1 MLRKTGS
8 RNKEKLREGSN
19 LDTGWRKY
27 FGGREWVMVSDHANR
42 TANLVAE
49 SLHGKY
55 LAIDM
60 PCGSRDLFNFIIP
73 VFKIHR
79 SKQHFSC

>member
-1 MLRKTGS
+1 
-8 RNKEKLREGSN
+8 
-19 LDTGWRKY
+19 
-27 FGGREWVMVSDHANR
+27 MVSDHANR

-49 SLHGKY
+49 SLRVKY

-73 VFKIHR
+73 VFEIHR
-79 SKQHFSC
+79 SKQHFSY